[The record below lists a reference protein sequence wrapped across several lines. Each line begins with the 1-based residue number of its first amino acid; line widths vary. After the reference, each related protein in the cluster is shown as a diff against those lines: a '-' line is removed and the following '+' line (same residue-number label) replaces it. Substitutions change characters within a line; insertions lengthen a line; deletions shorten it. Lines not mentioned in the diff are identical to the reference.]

1 MLSRERGD
9 LEFGKTE
16 TSVQKLRS
24 KVLLLHNIKI
34 ELLEPME
41 PLDPG
46 PWSLRIPLCHLYWAH
61 GKTGSLESLE
71 PMDPL
76 GPIRLSCTTS
86 PLQCNMQQIQC
97 APQSHHAP
105 KSNCTPQSHH
115 TQQRKCRPKSN
126 CTPRSQF
133 TKRNHCAQWNLCAQ
147 QIQCAER
154 SQFTPWSHCSSLNR
168 STLRNH

>member
-1 MLSRERGD
+1 M
-9 LEFGKTE
+9 EFGKTE

-105 KSNCTPQSHH
+105 KSNFTPQSHH
-115 TQQRKCRPKSN
+115 TQQSKCGPKSN
-126 CTPRSQF
+126 CAPRSQF
-133 TKRNHCAQWNLCAQ
+133 TKRNHCAQ
-147 QIQCAER
+147 R
-154 SQFTPWSHCSSLNR
+154 SQLPPWSHCSP
-168 STLRNH
+168 RNHCFQ